1 MVLDRI
7 LRLLAVPHDPDLVQA
22 QARALSRQ
30 VPLMYGMLLANTLI
44 LAATHLQS
52 APAWLTAYVP
62 GGLALACLIRIIHWW
77 RQRGARGKPA
87 AKARK
92 TLQRMILVA
101 LVLGVGFAWW
111 SMSLFPY
118 GDTYQR
124 SHVAFYMGI
133 TTIGCMFCLMHVR
146 VASFAVG
153 AVVLIPFAVFFATS
167 GVPVFAAISVNMVLV
182 ITALVVILLGNYRDF
197 AALVASRTEMAERQ
211 AETQRLSDENFRLA
225 TRDGVTG
232 LPNRRSFMQTLEEAV
247 ADAAMTGHGIA
258 VARLDI
264 DSFKAIN
271 DTFGH
276 TTGNRLLVD
285 VARRI
290 EALHL
295 PVSMVA
301 RLEAD
306 VFALVIEGATDAA
319 DLQYLGDRLCD
330 AMREVFELPGA
341 SIHVTMSAGLAASR
355 AGDSAETIF
364 DRADYVTSVAKRETR
379 GGAVVFG
386 ERHQQDI
393 SKVRAL
399 EHALHTAELDREIYV
414 LLQPQF
420 DVLLDRT
427 TGFEVL
433 ARWRSPVVGEVSPA
447 EFIPLAERLGL
458 VSRITRTVLRKA
470 LTVSAQMPRSIR
482 LSVNLSAQD
491 LNSTQAIE
499 DIVAIVTEA
508 GKPCRIDFEITET
521 AVMRDIGQANEALV
535 ALLALGSRIS
545 LDDFGTGHSS
555 LTHVQKL
562 PLDRIK
568 IDRSFVS
575 DAPHDPTS
583 RAIVKTMLDLC
594 RNLGIGCV
602 FEGIETEQQLDTLLG
617 LGGSVMQGYLFGR
630 PMPPDAAVRALQA
643 EQARRLG
650 AAG

>member
-1 MVLDRI
+1 MLFESIVR
-7 LRLLAVPHDPDLVQA
+7 RLAVPDDPDLVQA

-30 VPLMYGMLLANTLI
+30 VPLMYSMLLANTLI
-44 LAATHLQS
+44 LAATYLHS
-52 APAWLTAYVP
+52 APALLTAYIP
-62 GGLALACLIRIIHWW
+62 SALVIVCLVRIVHWW
-77 RQRGARGKPA
+77 RQRGTLQDPA
-87 AKARK
+87 SARK
-92 TLQRMILVA
+92 VLQRMIWVA
-101 LVLGVGFAWW
+101 IFLGIGFASW
-111 SMSLFPY
+111 SMALFPY

-146 VASFAVG
+146 TASFVVG
-153 AVVLIPFAVFFATS
+153 AVVLVPVAVFFTS
-167 GVPVFAAISVNMVLV
+167 TGVPVFAAIAVNMVLV
-182 ITALVVILLGNYRDF
+182 VAALTVILLGNYRDF
-197 AALVASRTEMAERQ
+197 SALVASRSEMARRH
-211 AETQRLSDENFRLA
+211 AETERLSNENFRLA
-225 TRDGVTG
+225 NLDGLTG
-232 LPNRRSFMQTLEEAV
+232 LPNRRSFLQTLEGAL
-247 ADAAMTGHGIA
+247 ADAASSGRGLA
-258 VARLDI
+258 VVWLDI

-276 TTGNRLLVD
+276 TTGNRVLVGL
-285 VARRI
+285 ASRI
-290 EALHL
+290 RELNL
-295 PVSMVA
+295 PILTMA

-306 VFALVIEGATDAA
+306 VFVLILEGITQPAELEAA
-319 DLQYLGDRLCD
+319 GQRLC
-330 AMREVFELPGA
+330 ASVREVLELPGA
-341 SIHVTMSAGLAASR
+341 SIHITASLGLAAAR
-355 AGDSAETIF
+355 PDDTAEAIL
-364 DRADYVTSVAKRETR
+364 DRADYVNTVCKRESR
-379 GGAVVFG
+379 GRAVVFA
-386 ERHQQDI
+386 ERHEREI

-420 DVLLDRT
+420 DVTLDRT
-427 TGFEVL
+427 IGFEVL
-433 ARWRSPVVGEVSPA
+433 ARWRSPVLGEVSPA

-470 LTVSAQMPRSIR
+470 LTVFTQLPRSIR
-482 LSVNLSAQD
+482 LSVNLSAHD
-491 LNSTQAIE
+491 LSSTQAIE

-521 AVMRDIGQANEALV
+521 AVMRDIGQANAALV
-535 ALLALGSRIS
+535 SLLALGSRIS

-602 FEGIETEQQLDTLLG
+602 FEGIETEQQLETLLA

-630 PMPPDAAVRALQA
+630 PMPPEAAIKSLQT
-643 EQARRLG
+643 EQARRVG

>member
-1 MVLDRI
+1 MVLDR
-7 LRLLAVPHDPDLVQA
+7 LSRLLAVPDDTDLVQA

-44 LAATHLQS
+44 LASTHLHA
-52 APAWLTAYVP
+52 APAWLTAYIP
-62 GGLALACLIRIIHWW
+62 AALALVCLVRIVYWW
-77 RQRGARGKPA
+77 RQRGRPRKTA
-87 AKARK
+87 ADARK
-92 TLQRMILVA
+92 TLQRMIWIA
-101 LVLGVGFAWW
+101 IVLGVGFAWW
-111 SMSLFPY
+111 SISLFPY

-146 VASFAVG
+146 TAAFSVG

-182 ITALVVILLGNYRDF
+182 IAALVVILLGNYRDF
-197 AALVASRTEMAERQ
+197 AALVASRSEMVQRQ

-225 TRDGVTG
+225 NVDAVTG
-232 LPNRRSFMQTLEEAV
+232 LPNRRSFMQTLDEAM
-247 ADAAMTGHGIA
+247 ADAAMTTRGLT
-258 VARLDI
+258 VAWLDI

-276 TTGNRLLVD
+276 TTGNRVLVE

-290 EALHL
+290 AQLRL
-295 PVSMVA
+295 PVTTVA

-306 VFALVIEGATDAA
+306 VFALILDGITDPA
-319 DLQYLGDRLCD
+319 DLQHLGNRLCD

-341 SIHVTMSAGLAASR
+341 SIHVTVSAGLAASR
-355 AGDSAETIF
+355 PGDSAETIF

-386 ERHQQDI
+386 ERHEQEI

-427 TGFEVL
+427 IGFEVL

-458 VSRITRTVLRKA
+458 ISRITRTVLRKA
-470 LTVSAQMPRSIR
+470 LTLSAQMPKSIR
-482 LSVNLSAQD
+482 LSVNLSAHD
-491 LNSTQAIE
+491 LNSAQAIE

-630 PMPPDAAVRALQA
+630 PMPPDAAIRSLQA
-643 EQARRLG
+643 EHARRLG